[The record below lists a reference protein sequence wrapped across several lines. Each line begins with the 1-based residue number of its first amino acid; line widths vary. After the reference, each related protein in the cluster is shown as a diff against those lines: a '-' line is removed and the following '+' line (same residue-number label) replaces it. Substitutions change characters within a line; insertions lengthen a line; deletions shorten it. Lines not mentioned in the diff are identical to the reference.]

1 MAKMK
6 MELERI
12 EDMLPENLEADGR
25 MLDKAFYEYIEKQN
39 FLRGLLNKGL
49 DTSIDTNQKI
59 YGKN

>member
-1 MAKMK
+1 MSYMK
-6 MELERI
+6 NELERI
-12 EDMLPENLEADGR
+12 ENFTPEHFEAEGR
-25 MLDKAFYEYIEKQN
+25 MLDKAFYEYMEKQN